1 VFVIGEVAKP
11 GAVELG
17 GDMTVM
23 QVLAAAG
30 GFLEHAKKSDV
41 VIVRRLK
48 DRETRFKFNY
58 KDVLNGRNVEQNIR
72 LLPGDTVLVR

>member
-1 VFVIGEVAKP
+1 MFVIGEVAKP

-30 GFLEHAKKSDV
+30 GFLEA
-41 VIVRRLK
+41 
-48 DRETRFKFNY
+48 RFKFNY